1 MERNEASPAPAGT
14 GKWKKRILVCISSL
28 TVVAVC
34 IALRSFGGREQAD
47 AQAPVSRS
55 GAQPGRMPPPD
66 QQPRSGSATPRAQTT
81 GVANGTTAQAPEA
94 TSSQQPI
101 VAAVNGEEIHR
112 QELAQECLAQYG
124 KEVLETVMN
133 KYLILTY
140 CDRVGIKVSKAE
152 VDEEIGRLAQKFSI
166 PVDQWL
172 NMLKTERG
180 IKPEQ
185 YASDIIWPT
194 LALRKLAAGRINPT
208 EEEIDDAYETQFGV
222 AVKAR
227 LIVVED
233 AAKAKEVYQAAVK
246 APTADN
252 FGLLARKYS
261 VDPTSASLNGIIQP
275 IRQHMGDPKIEQMA
289 FKMKE
294 GDISPPIEVNG
305 QYAIIRCE
313 GKTEASNYKKNEVR
327 DRLEEFVRE
336 RKLRNAAGDVFAK
349 LQKESQVV
357 NVYNDPKLRAENPG
371 VAATINGKTITVRE
385 LAEQCIARHGEQILD
400 GMIGKKLLE
409 QELKRANLKVTK
421 ADIDAEI
428 ARAASA
434 AGYLTKDG
442 KPNVEAWLKSV
453 EEQGASRE
461 KYMRDS
467 VWPSTALKL
476 IAGDVKVSE
485 DDIKFGYEA
494 NYGRKAQ
501 VRAIVLEDQRRA
513 QTVWQKAREN
523 PSPDFF
529 GKLAEQYS
537 VEPASRSNSGHVPPI
552 QQHGGQPALEK
563 EVFAMR
569 PGEISGVIQVADKY
583 VILFLEGYT
592 KPQQIKIEEVRNL
605 IADDVRE
612 KKQRIAM
619 AKKFDEIKDG
629 ARIDNFLAGT
639 SQSPEKRIAKQQ
651 PGAPAGPQIPPEA
664 AGDLAIPANYET
676 TGLLPKNQ
684 ANQAPPTKGPLPN
697 PQQPRTATPRA
708 GANPTQT
715 R

>member
-1 MERNEASPAPAGT
+1 MERNDASPANPGAGN
-14 GKWKKRILVCISSL
+14 WKKRILVCISSL
-28 TVVAVC
+28 VVVAVC

-47 AQAPVSRS
+47 AQTPARS
-55 GAQPGRMPPPD
+55 GTQPGRMPPD
-66 QQPRSGSATPRAQTT
+66 QQPRSGSAAPRTLPT
-81 GVANGTTAQAPEA
+81 GVANGTSAQAPEA

-124 KEVLETVMN
+124 KEVLDTVMN

-185 YASDIIWPT
+185 YANDIIWPT
-194 LALRKLAAGRINPT
+194 LALRKIAAGKINPT
-208 EEEIDDAYETQFGV
+208 EQEIDDAYETQFGV

-227 LIVVED
+227 LIVVD
-233 AAKAKEVYQAAVK
+233 KADLAKQVYQAAIK
-246 APTADN
+246 DPSADN
-252 FGLLARKYS
+252 FGLLARKNS

-275 IRQHMGDPKIEQMA
+275 IRRHMGDPKIEEMA

-294 GDISPPIEVNG
+294 GDISPPMEING
-305 QYAIIRCE
+305 QFAIIRCE

-336 RKLRNAAGDVFAK
+336 RKLRNSAGDVFAK

-385 LAEQCIARHGEQILD
+385 LAEQCINRHGEQILD

-409 QELKRANLKVTK
+409 QELKRTNLKVTQ
-421 ADIDAEI
+421 ADIDTEI

-434 AGYLTKDG
+434 AGYLTKDN
-442 KPNVEAWLKSV
+442 KPNVDAWLKSV
-453 EEQGASRE
+453 EEQGVSRE

-476 IAGDVKVSE
+476 VAGDVKVSDE
-485 DDIKFGYEA
+485 DIKFGFEA

-537 VEPASRSNSGHVPPI
+537 VEPASRSNAGHVPPI
-552 QQHGGQPALEK
+552 QQHSGQPALEK

-612 KKQRIAM
+612 KKQRVAM
-619 AKKFDEIKDG
+619 AKKFDEIKDS

-651 PGAPAGPQIPPEA
+651 PGAPTDPRIPPEA
-664 AGDLAIPANYET
+664 AGDLAIPAQFET
-676 TGLLPKNQ
+676 TGLLPKNS
-684 ANQAPPTKGPLPN
+684 ANQASANAKQAN
-697 PQQPRTATPRA
+697 PQQPRTATPRT
-708 GANPTQT
+708 GAVPTQT